1 MSLTVSGLGKTYYN
15 IYALTNSDAYKANA
29 VDSSAVS
36 KSKYNVEDVS
46 TALDMLSSRSNAS
59 AVGSV
64 AGYARDLYKLSQI
77 KSTASSDA
85 LSRSVLSLLSADTDM
100 YNLIDTSGANAEK
113 AKAAVAGSSA
123 TAGAISSYSGMAEAY
138 KQYLSQNNQSMIS
151 LLL

>member
-1 MSLTVSGLGKTYYN
+1 MSVTVSGLGKTYYN
-15 IYALTNSDAYKANA
+15 IYALTNSDRFKANA

-36 KSKYNVEDVS
+36 KSRYNVEDVS

-59 AVGSV
+59 TVGSV

-100 YNLIDTSGANAEK
+100 YNLIDTSGANAKK
-113 AKAAVAGSSA
+113 AKEALAGSSA
-123 TAGAISSYSGMAEAY
+123 NAISSYSGMVQAY
-138 KQYLSQNNQSMIS
+138 KQYLSQNDQSLAS